1 MHKLLAALKRLF
13 LRLEA
18 PDASTDDP
26 LPPIP
31 FAKLKRAVHRVFLH
45 CSASDHAHHDNVETL
60 RQWHVVDRGWSD
72 IGYHFLI
79 RFSGELVKCR
89 PLSKTPAA
97 QRGHNT
103 GSIAICL
110 SGGQNGK
117 ANAFT
122 TKQEDTLLRLCT
134 AINKA
139 YAGRVTFHGHNE
151 VSSKA
156 CPVYDYR
163 SILNLDDD
171 GVMR

>member
-18 PDASTDDP
+18 LDASTDDP

-31 FAKLKRAVHRVFLH
+31 FTKPKRAVHSVFLH

-79 RFSGELVKCR
+79 NFDGELHNCR
-89 PLSKTPAA
+89 PLSMTPAA
-97 QRGHNT
+97 QKGRNT

-122 TKQEDTLLRLCT
+122 AKQEDTLLRLCT

-139 YAGRVTFHGHNE
+139 YAGRVTFHGHHQVAN
-151 VSSKA
+151 KA

-163 SILNLDDD
+163 HILNLDDN